1 MFNETL
7 IHRYDAMCHTLLSN
21 RLLFSWILHDY
32 IPEYTN
38 CSLKDISQLI
48 DGPVRSLRIRGI
60 QTTDKIPLQGEVTFD
75 NLYKVY
81 LPDRQDYLLINIEGQ
96 NRFHQSYPLVTRALY
111 YAARVFVGEK
121 GVDFVAQDYGELKK
135 VYSIWIMFAPPKQLE
150 NSVSRFEMNELF
162 ICKHNEHRK
171 VDYGKIEVL
180 MMYLGNHEEV
190 TGPDALHFLDVL
202 FSSQLPLE
210 VQKTI
215 LEQTYQFDYDKYMEV
230 IQMQRSIGREWIEF
244 ERYEAKQEGK
254 REERTLIIRNF
265 ILNFL
270 KQGQDISSIVANMVS
285 TFHIT
290 KEEAEKYIQD
300 VSEELI

>member
-1 MFNETL
+1 
-7 IHRYDAMCHTLLSN
+7 
-21 RLLFSWILHDY
+21 
-32 IPEYTN
+32 
-38 CSLKDISQLI
+38 
-48 DGPVRSLRIRGI
+48 
-60 QTTDKIPLQGEVTFD
+60 
-75 NLYKVY
+75 
-81 LPDRQDYLLINIEGQ
+81 
-96 NRFHQSYPLVTRALY
+96 
-111 YAARVFVGEK
+111 
-121 GVDFVAQDYGELKK
+121 
-135 VYSIWIMFAPPKQLE
+135 MFAPPKQLE

-162 ICKHNEHRK
+162 ICRHNEHRK

-180 MMYLGNHEEV
+180 LMYLGNHGEV

-202 FSSQLPLE
+202 FSGQLPLE